1 MQLPDILFLDIVCNL
16 IIFMR
21 KNAIMQQSDAYDCAK
36 YQRAG
41 QSAQV
46 RRASFTEQDLK
57 DGGAN

>member
-1 MQLPDILFLDIVCNL
+1 
-16 IIFMR
+16 MR
-21 KNAIMQQSDAYDCAK
+21 KNAIMQQSDAYDFAK

-41 QSAQV
+41 QSARV